1 MIIIIRE
8 AIRGGGEETC
18 VKRMR
23 HAASDSTTQ
32 PDACERRVSVH
43 VRLSSLEHPQI
54 LFPVLPERQRWEK
67 CQARYGKAHNV
78 LRC

>member
-8 AIRGGGEETC
+8 AIRGGEETC

-43 VRLSSLEHPQI
+43 VRLSRGLSKSIWRVDSAKPKDSLEEAKEQPT
-54 LFPVLPERQRWEK
+54 LRR
-67 CQARYGKAHNV
+67 RGNV
-78 LRC
+78 